1 MNRIKNNI
9 DFKPIRRKLRS
20 HGTPAEAAIWN
31 ILKGNKVCGLRFR
44 RQYSVGSYVLDFY
57 CPALRLVIE
66 LDGDYHYH
74 CGMPGIDYQRMMVLE
89 REHGIKTLR
98 FENKIVF
105 ENPSV
110 IVHAIERYAEA
121 TGILRSDL
129 IPPRR

>member
-1 MNRIKNNI
+1 MNRVKNTI
-9 DFKPIRRKLRS
+9 DLKAIRRKLRS
-20 HGTPAEAAIWN
+20 YGTPAEAALWN
-31 ILKGNKVCGLRFR
+31 VLKGNKVCGLRFR

-57 CPALRLVIE
+57 CPALRLAIE

-74 CGMPGIDYQRMMVLE
+74 CVMPRIDYQRMMVLE

-110 IVHAIERYAEA
+110 IVGAIGRFAEA
-121 TGILRSDL
+121 QGIFQADR
-129 IPPRR
+129 